1 MTKLSILGL
10 CAVFALSACGGGE
23 KAATE
28 KPADSTAT
36 TSTAPATTEPA
47 KAGGDP
53 ALDKEIDAGLA
64 QVKGQ
69 LPMKLGDA
77 MEMTS
82 MERNGTDIVY
92 TYTFLTDAVKKDNF
106 KMEDGKKTG
115 AQQLCANPETKK
127 YLDAGYGFN
136 FKYKFKDGSDLEV
149 PFKAGDC

>member
-1 MTKLSILGL
+1 MTKLSILSL
-10 CAVFALSACGGGE
+10 CAVLALAACGGGE
-23 KAATE
+23 KAASD

-36 TSTAPATTEPA
+36 TSTAPAEPA

-69 LPMKLGDA
+69 LPMKLGDT

-82 MERNGTDIVY
+82 MERKGTDIVY

-106 KMEDGKKTG
+106 KLEDGKKAG
-115 AQQLCANPETKK
+115 AQQLCANAETKK
-127 YLDAGYGFN
+127 YLDAGYSFN
-136 FKYKFKDGSDLEV
+136 FNYKFKDGSNLEV

>member
-1 MTKLSILGL
+1 MTKLSILSL
-10 CAVFALSACGGGE
+10 CAVLALAACGGGE
-23 KAATE
+23 KAASD

-36 TSTAPATTEPA
+36 TSTAPAEPA

-115 AQQLCANPETKK
+115 AQQVCGNAETKK
-127 YLDAGYGFN
+127 YLDAGYSFN
-136 FKYKFKDGSDLEV
+136 FNYKFKDGSNLEV

>member
-1 MTKLSILGL
+1 MTKLSMLCLCSIL
-10 CAVFALSACGGGE
+10 ALAACGGGE
-23 KAATE
+23 KAASD
-28 KPADSTAT
+28 KPAEAT
-36 TSTAPATTEPA
+36 TSTAPATPA
-47 KAGGDP
+47 ETAKSGGDP

-64 QVKGQ
+64 QVKSQ

-106 KMEDGKKTG
+106 KLEDGKKTG

-127 YLDAGYGFN
+127 YLDAGYSFN

>member
-1 MTKLSILGL
+1 MTKLSILSL
-10 CAVFALSACGGGE
+10 CAVLALAACGGGE
-23 KAATE
+23 KAASD

-36 TSTAPATTEPA
+36 TSTAPAEPA

-53 ALDKEIDAGLA
+53 AVDKEIDAGLA

-92 TYTFLTDAVKKDNF
+92 TYTFLTDAVKKDNC

-115 AQQLCANPETKK
+115 AQQLCGNAETKK
-127 YLDAGYGFN
+127 YLDAGYSFN
-136 FKYKFKDGSDLEV
+136 FKYKVTHGFDLGV

>member
-115 AQQLCANPETKK
+115 AQQLCGNAETKK
-127 YLDAGYGFN
+127 Y
-136 FKYKFKDGSDLEV
+136 
-149 PFKAGDC
+149 